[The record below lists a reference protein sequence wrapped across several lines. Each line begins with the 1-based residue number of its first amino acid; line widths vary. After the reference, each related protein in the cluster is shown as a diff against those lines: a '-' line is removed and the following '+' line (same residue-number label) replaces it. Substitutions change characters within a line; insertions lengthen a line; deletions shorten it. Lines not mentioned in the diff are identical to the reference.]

1 MFYWIEKADSSFFLT
16 SLTSKGSAKPNPEG
30 RNQSL
35 SFLWIEAVIEAK
47 AFAIPEGSPC
57 WLNVCYS
64 SRKCEFGPRIERKVK
79 ERGEWCFVSSSRS
92 RVGIHENREVSY
104 GFRTGRSEKSWN
116 ESPATRGAILRLY
129 YINSLSGFSGAR
141 RGIWDKEDRKWSCS
155 ADEFPVHVFL
165 FSKALPVSP
174 RRRAKIERL
183 VTAMKGGVRVYL
195 SWASG
200 ISIRVICLASKRK
213 E

>member
-30 RNQSL
+30 RNKSL

-129 YINSLSGFSGAR
+129 YINSLSGFSNRWEQGEEFGTKRIGNGAALQMNSR
-141 RGIWDKEDRKWSCS
+141 CMCSCS
-155 ADEFPVHVFL
+155 RKH
-165 FSKALPVSP
+165 SQSLPGAGL
-174 RRRAKIERL
+174 R
-183 VTAMKGGVRVYL
+183 
-195 SWASG
+195 
-200 ISIRVICLASKRK
+200 
-213 E
+213 